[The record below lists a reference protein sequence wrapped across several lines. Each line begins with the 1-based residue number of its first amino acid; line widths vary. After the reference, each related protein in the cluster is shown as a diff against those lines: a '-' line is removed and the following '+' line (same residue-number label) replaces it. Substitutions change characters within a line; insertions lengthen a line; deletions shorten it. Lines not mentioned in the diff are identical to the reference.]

1 MNRTNDAAAMAS
13 STGSAHPMV
22 AWIARGLLV
31 AAGSVTSW
39 FVANDAPNFGLVQIA
54 VGLLLLSLVVSVIA
68 FWPSSWTVKFNRFG
82 KKD

>member
-1 MNRTNDAAAMAS
+1 MNRTNDATAMAS

-39 FVANDAPNFGLVQIA
+39 FVANDAGLVQIA
-54 VGLLLLSLVVSVIA
+54 VGLLSLSLVVSVIA